1 MWTKIIL
8 AGTFQ
13 GNVLAT
19 PIGSIAA
26 SWASTRSC
34 PPMSAAWGGG
44 TSSLCVLWLVIVES
58 IRFPLIMRET
68 CCSLFTLLGL
78 VCARVWNLLLVCNKW
93 TDSTCVDK
101 AGNFSLGYAGKK
113 KWASTGAVGCVGAS
127 AGCSLPSAP
136 FSSFGCQIDCLTRC
150 QKDFF
155 DTNLKTNFI
164 TRLETARRIF

>member
-19 PIGSIAA
+19 PMGSIAA

-93 TDSTCVDK
+93 TDSTLCRWSRIISILYLKKTAWNVWLYHKYTKTADTR
-101 AGNFSLGYAGKK
+101 YAE
-113 KWASTGAVGCVGAS
+113 V
-127 AGCSLPSAP
+127 CSFYIQVKPQL
-136 FSSFGCQIDCLTRC
+136 
-150 QKDFF
+150 
-155 DTNLKTNFI
+155 
-164 TRLETARRIF
+164 